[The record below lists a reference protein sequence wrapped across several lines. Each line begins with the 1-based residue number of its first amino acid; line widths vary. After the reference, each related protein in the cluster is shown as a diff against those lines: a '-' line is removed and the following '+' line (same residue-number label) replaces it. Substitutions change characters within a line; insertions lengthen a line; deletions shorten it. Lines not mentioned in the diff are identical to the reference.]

1 MNDDEMKGKADQVK
15 GRMKEAVGD
24 LTDDDRM
31 HNEGAKDE
39 IKGKAQESYGSA
51 RRKVG
56 EALDELG
63 RKIKR

>member
-1 MNDDEMKGKADQVK
+1 MNNDEMKGKGDQAK
-15 GRMKEAVGD
+15 GRVKEAIGD

-31 HNEGAKDE
+31 RSEGAIDE

>member
-1 MNDDEMKGKADQVK
+1 MNNDEMKGKGDQAK
-15 GRMKEAVGD
+15 GRVKEGIGD
-24 LTDDDRM
+24 LTKDDRM
-31 HNEGAKDE
+31 RNEGTKDE